1 MQIPERME
9 RSRGAPSVRESVS
22 GYFNRSADWDAAP
35 DAHAHRRR
43 CRPHSVAVMNRLRVV
58 LQFVADENPITLAI
72 YLARMLYLVA
82 EFRWHN
88 NLARRKP

>member
-1 MQIPERME
+1 
-9 RSRGAPSVRESVS
+9 
-22 GYFNRSADWDAAP
+22 
-35 DAHAHRRR
+35 
-43 CRPHSVAVMNRLRVV
+43 MNRLRVV